1 MRKILSSIFIIAL
14 IASVAFGATRAY
26 FSDTETST
34 GNTFSA
40 GTLDLKLDS
49 GDENKVAFT
58 VTNMKPDDTYS
69 YKYTLRNAGT
79 ISGYLDLEGIAV
91 ASDENGCNEPETT
104 VGDTTC
110 GDPGA
115 GDGELDDLLKA
126 RLYWDYDC
134 EADFD
139 IGTDDEIYND
149 TVGFIND
156 SYDED
161 KLLVGG
167 GSDSCIVVSFDWTSS
182 SNDNLGHGDSLTFNI
197 TFDLNQIED

>member
-1 MRKILSSIFIIAL
+1 MPQ
-14 IASVAFGATRAY
+14 
-26 FSDTETST
+26 E
-34 GNTFSA
+34 
-40 GTLDLKLDS
+40 
-49 GDENKVAFT
+49 
-58 VTNMKPDDTYS
+58 
-69 YKYTLRNAGT
+69 
-79 ISGYLDLEGIAV
+79 
-91 ASDENGCNEPETT
+91 
-104 VGDTTC
+104 
-110 GDPGA
+110 PGA